1 MNLVNKIATLMEQIP
16 APGLTS
22 TMSGAAQ
29 AQSAMNVLPGQS
41 ANTGFEMDVSECD
54 EQFDPE
60 HLAAAKELIAM
71 VGGADKTR
79 ELIDKVDEAME
90 VFDGGQDDAKTIDL
104 VAELIPDMPDMPMH
118 RSMTRISSMYDPS
131 SGE

>member
-41 ANTGFEMDVSECD
+41 AHTGFEMDVSECD

-60 HLAAAKELIAM
+60 HVAAAKELIAL
-71 VGGADKTR
+71 VGGADKAR

-90 VFDGGQDDAKTIDL
+90 VFDDGQDDAKTIDL